1 MKSRAVLALLALALS
16 TVATASSAAQKPL
29 GAIYPSGPTVP
40 ENLLRIEV
48 RLSAP
53 LAALSMEHVRLY
65 NSNGHEIKQVF
76 LDLPLPDADGKRI
89 TILLHPGR
97 VKTGVGANL
106 ALGRALHSGDTVTL
120 VIDDPALAKPI
131 RKTWRV
137 TAFNSQLPQ
146 PARWTFEVP
155 AVGSRGA
162 IVLHLNEPISSAAE
176 SLIAVRAP
184 DGTRLDGATQLE
196 DGETAWRFVP
206 AQPWQKATYAIVTH
220 PDLEDPE
227 GNRPCGPFEAVAA
240 SRVSCNDEV
249 AREFSPRVRLATP

>member
-1 MKSRAVLALLALALS
+1 MKNRMVLALAILALS
-16 TVATASSAAQKPL
+16 TMATASSVDQKPL
-29 GAIYPSGPTVP
+29 GAIYPSGSTVP

-53 LAALSMEHVRLY
+53 LGTLNMEHVRLY
-65 NSNGHEIKQVF
+65 DSDGHEIKQAF
-76 LDLPLPDADGKRI
+76 LDLPLPDADGTHV

-97 VKTGVGANL
+97 VKSGVGANL
-106 ALGRALHSGDTVTL
+106 ALGRALHPGETVTL
-120 VIDDPALAKPI
+120 VVDDPALAKPV

-137 TAFNSQLPQ
+137 TAFNTQLPQ

-155 AVGSRGA
+155 TVGSKDA
-162 IVLHLNEPISSAAE
+162 IELQLNEPISSAAE

-184 DGTRLDGATQLE
+184 DGARLDGTIQLE
-196 DGETAWRFVP
+196 KGEMVWRFVP
-206 AQPWQKATYAIVTH
+206 AQPWQKNTYAIVTH

-249 AREFSPRVRLATP
+249 VRKFSPRTRRTTP